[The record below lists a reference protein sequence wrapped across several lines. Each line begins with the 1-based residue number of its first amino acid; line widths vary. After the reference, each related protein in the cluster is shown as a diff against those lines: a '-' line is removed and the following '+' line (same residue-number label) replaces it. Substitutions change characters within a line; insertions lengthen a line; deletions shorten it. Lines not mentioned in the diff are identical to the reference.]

1 MLICQTPLRISFAGG
16 GTDFKGY
23 YETNPGLVLSTTID
37 KYVYVMVKK
46 RFDDKIVA
54 HYKET
59 EVVDNP
65 EKLKHNLIREALR
78 FIKIKKQIEVTTIAD
93 VPATGTGLGSSGSLI
108 VGLLH
113 ILYAYKGELPTKE
126 QLAREA
132 CEIEINKLHS
142 PIGKQ
147 DQYAAAYGG
156 LNLIGFLPKNEE
168 VIVDRLELAEQTL
181 INLEQNLILFYTGI
195 ARNSSSILSK
205 QKKNIKSR
213 LGILDK
219 MWEVTDKMSL
229 ALEKGKLLRFG
240 ELLDEDWQLK
250 KRMED
255 SITNPTIDTIYEA
268 GKKAGAVGGKITGA
282 GGGGFILF
290 YCPVEKQPQVRKALK
305 NLRELPFHFDKNG
318 SQVIFNRC

>member
-113 ILYAYKGELPTKE
+113 TLYAYKGELPTKE

-168 VIVDRLELAEQTL
+168 VIVDQLELAEQTL